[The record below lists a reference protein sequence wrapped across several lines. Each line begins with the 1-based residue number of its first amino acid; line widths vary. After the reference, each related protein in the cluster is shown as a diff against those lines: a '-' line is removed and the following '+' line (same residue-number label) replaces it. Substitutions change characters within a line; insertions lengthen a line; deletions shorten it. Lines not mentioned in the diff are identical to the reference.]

1 MKKRIL
7 FLLSLLLTTLMAS
20 AYDIKVDGIYYNF
33 TSDSTVAVTYIDLS
47 NSYKNEEY
55 KGDIAI
61 PASIAY
67 EGKQYA
73 VTSIGKYAFIRCPS
87 LKSVKLPSSIVTIE
101 DGAFSNCPALE
112 SIEIPEGVKEVG
124 EAFVVCKN
132 LKSIVFPSSI
142 TKMHL
147 FIIWGSDRMEKIVCN
162 AITPPSITIGDWTES
177 VVENL
182 SDESFFRQCAL
193 RVPKESVEAY
203 KAAYGWNKFCDIG
216 SYSPD
221 EVFKPVEP
229 KSTLPTPTLD
239 PRAVEKDMSEFLKL
253 SSYDPFKWT
262 QDDHFI
268 MQRALNRM
276 TIRSENGMSS
286 VKDMKS
292 SDLNMSEEL
301 FNFIKKGFEAGNAL
315 MEEGKSKNGF

>member
-1 MKKRIL
+1 MKRIL

-182 SDESFFRQCAL
+182 SYQ
-193 RVPKESVEAY
+193 
-203 KAAYGWNKFCDIG
+203 
-216 SYSPD
+216 
-221 EVFKPVEP
+221 
-229 KSTLPTPTLD
+229 TT
-239 PRAVEKDMSEFLKL
+239 L
-253 SSYDPFKWT
+253 SSASA
-262 QDDHFI
+262 H
-268 MQRALNRM
+268 
-276 TIRSENGMSS
+276 
-286 VKDMKS
+286 
-292 SDLNMSEEL
+292 
-301 FNFIKKGFEAGNAL
+301 
-315 MEEGKSKNGF
+315 

>member
-276 TIRSENGMSS
+276 TLKHEGTK
-286 VKDMKS
+286 VTVQDTKA
-292 SDLNMSEEL
+292 SDLNMAEEL
-301 FNFIKKGFEAGNAL
+301 FNLIKDGFEDGYSVPEASK
-315 MEEGKSKNGF
+315 EKNGF